1 LLTVDTPGAL
11 RPRVTPDPGI
21 CIAAA
26 PGVHTNPRRTLALA
40 QGAYF
45 LATGIWPLVHMSSFL
60 RVTGHKRDLWLV
72 RTVGAL
78 IGVTGAT
85 ILSAA
90 QRDRIT
96 GEIAFL
102 AAGSAGALGAV
113 DTIYTSR
120 GRIPPVYL
128 LDAVAEAGL
137 VALWLGLSR
146 GQPQA

>member
-1 LLTVDTPGAL
+1 VRA
-11 RPRVTPDPGI
+11 
-21 CIAAA
+21 
-26 PGVHTNPRRTLALA
+26 NPLRTLARA

-45 LATGIWPLVHMSSFL
+45 LATGLWPLVHMPSFL
-60 RVTGHKRDLWLV
+60 RVTGPKRDVWLV

-78 IGVTGAT
+78 IAVTGAT

-90 QRDRIT
+90 QRNRVT

-102 AAGSAGALGAV
+102 AAGTAGALGAV
-113 DTIYTSR
+113 DTIYTVR

-146 GQPQA
+146 GDSQASV

>member
-1 LLTVDTPGAL
+1 MSPGRFGPGLHPTPAFPLQAGS
-11 RPRVTPDPGI
+11 
-21 CIAAA
+21 
-26 PGVHTNPRRTLALA
+26 GVHTNPRRTLALA

-45 LATGIWPLVHMSSFL
+45 LATGIWPLVHMPSFL
-60 RVTGHKRDLWLV
+60 RITGHKRDLWLV

-78 IGVTGAT
+78 IAVTGAS

-96 GEIAFL
+96 GEIEFL

-128 LDAVAEAGL
+128 LDAVAEAGI

-146 GQPQA
+146 GYRQA